1 MNAYQSALARFLDR
15 SDIKQD
21 DIAEKAGLSQA
32 AINRYARGKRF
43 PNADRAKLIATA
55 TGGAVPFEL
64 WQSVAAEKFGIA
76 A

>member
-1 MNAYQSALARFLDR
+1 MNPYQTALARFLDNP
-15 SDIKQD
+15 DVKQE
-21 DIAEKAGLSQA
+21 DIAGKVGVSQA

-43 PNADRAKLIATA
+43 PNAETAKEIERA
-55 TGGAVPFEL
+55 TGGCVAFAL